1 VFSLQAHEW
10 GGDQSPET
18 TTSMAAISQ
27 FDEGVKLPMNWR
39 NLRQSN
45 RESTL
50 NTRRCACAVL
60 A

>member
-1 VFSLQAHEW
+1 
-10 GGDQSPET
+10 
-18 TTSMAAISQ
+18 MAAISQ

-45 RESTL
+45 LESTL